1 MPGFLILMFAAVFGV
16 TLVAVGLGWH
26 FVEQQR
32 RKRVTTMLT
41 TVSSIEGVVQEWEV
55 ASGHRRV
62 LLRVPTGVT
71 AAALSPDARFLV
83 TGSGDGIVQVW
94 DLAFNVAR

>member
-41 TVSSIEGVVQEWEV
+41 TVSST
-55 ASGHRRV
+55 R
-62 LLRVPTGVT
+62 
-71 AAALSPDARFLV
+71 AAAEMSLFITAFSLTATASLPTLV
-83 TGSGDGIVQVW
+83 
-94 DLAFNVAR
+94 